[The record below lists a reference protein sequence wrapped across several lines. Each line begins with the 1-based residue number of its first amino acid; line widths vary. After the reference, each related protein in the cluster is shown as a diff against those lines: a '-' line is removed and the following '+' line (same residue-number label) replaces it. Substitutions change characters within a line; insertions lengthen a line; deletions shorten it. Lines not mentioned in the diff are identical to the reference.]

1 MCALLLVCE
10 YYSVFSEI
18 DPLGVVIMGTV
29 KLYLRLLTVWIFIK
43 RERSS
48 CVCACARSVWISA
61 IGAALDYSHIW
72 PPTQNNNKQ
81 LSARCSPH
89 PALCRLDDQGS
100 WPRRFGA
107 NVHLTF
113 PPRSQIDSTIWA
125 IPPVSRIFDISLSL
139 WFAVFFKITFYYT
152 VQSTEGQVR
161 ERRVTRPPERRK
173 ITGRRIKVNISLC
186 LLWRIISLRSDWI
199 RMSAGSH
206 KQTRGLNCSLMLTVS
221 VWSQFNNRSKDF
233 WRNFQS
239 TWLRQHFLKTQYM
252 MSQRHRSQESPAEIR
267 HTFSREVA
275 NCFCILFFTV

>member
-1 MCALLLVCE
+1 MFEAADSLNIYEKGKVFLRACVC
-10 YYSVFSEI
+10 VC
-18 DPLGVVIMGTV
+18 V
-29 KLYLRLLTVWIFIK
+29 
-43 RERSS
+43 
-48 CVCACARSVWISA
+48 CVCAGSVWISA
-61 IGAALDYSHIW
+61 IGAAPDYSHIR

-81 LSARCSPH
+81 LSARCSPCL
-89 PALCRLDDQGS
+89 ALCRLDDYGS

-107 NVHLTF
+107 NVHLTS
-113 PPRSQIDSTIWA
+113 PQRSQIDSTIWA

-161 ERRVTRPPERRK
+161 ERRVTRPPERRRK
-173 ITGRRIKVNISLC
+173 ITGGRIKVKVSLC

-199 RMSAGSH
+199 RMSTGSH

-239 TWLRQHFLKTQYM
+239 IWLMQHF
-252 MSQRHRSQESPAEIR
+252 
-267 HTFSREVA
+267 FGV
-275 NCFCILFFTV
+275 FFKHNTWCHEGTAVKSHQLR